1 MEVKHVP
8 KLTKMSENIKQLVM
22 IRKLEVVLIKL
33 KKKGGGG
40 SMAVIVLKHLFP
52 NASSSWLNL
61 SKIQ

>member
-33 KKKGGGG
+33 KKGGGG
-40 SMAVIVLKHLFP
+40 AWQSLF
-52 NASSSWLNL
+52 
-61 SKIQ
+61 

>member
-33 KKKGGGG
+33 KKKGGG